1 LRTLSAPWE
10 YAMSR
15 AVQAMSSGKV
25 VAAIGEP
32 GSGRATLLARRTYP
46 RARIL
51 SATAPASPDMD
62 TGLGLWT
69 PELGKAHT
77 AVIVREVDA
86 LPTSAATAG
95 CRTPPANSA

>member
-1 LRTLSAPWE
+1 
-10 YAMSR
+10 
-15 AVQAMSSGKV
+15 MSSGKV

-32 GSGRATLLARRTYP
+32 GSGRATLLAQAARRTYP
-46 RARIL
+46 HARIL
-51 SATAPASPDMD
+51 SAAAPASPDMD